1 MADAEVPQTQKE
13 SDMSIFKRA
22 QHDDINDASREEPHG
37 KTFSIANWNHADIPL
52 GPLPRRERVTDA
64 PGTGSHES
72 PFSHADRQY
81 REAIEQCRVT
91 SSDNQTLRQENADLN
106 GENNSL
112 HREVSRL
119 QAKVDAL
126 ELDNRTIRCFAQS
139 LKTRLHAVAEACD
152 KAIAESLTEAAEEV
166 KKEMPQDDPVPAF
179 LTAEMPSQA
188 EG

>member
-1 MADAEVPQTQKE
+1 MADAEIPQPQKE
-13 SDMSIFKRA
+13 SDEMSIFKRA
-22 QHDDINDASREEPHG
+22 
-37 KTFSIANWNHADIPL
+37 HADDTDIHL
-52 GPLPRRERVTDA
+52 GLNNRIAAPLPWRERLDS
-64 PGTGSHES
+64 PGAGSHVA
-72 PFSHADRQY
+72 PYAHADQLY
-81 REAIEQCRVT
+81 RDAIEQCRVT

-152 KAIAESLTEAAEEV
+152 KAIAESLTDAAEEA
-166 KKEMPQDDPVPAF
+166 KKEPPQEDPNDLPHVF
-179 LTAEMPSQA
+179 LKAGMPSQA

>member
-1 MADAEVPQTQKE
+1 MADAEIPQTQKE
-13 SDMSIFKRA
+13 SDEMSIFKRA
-22 QHDDINDASREEPHG
+22 HADD
-37 KTFSIANWNHADIPL
+37 TDIPL
-52 GPLPRRERVTDA
+52 GLNNRIASPLTWRERPDSSA
-64 PGTGSHES
+64 TGSHES

-81 REAIEQCRVT
+81 REAIEQCART
-91 SSDNQTLRQENADLN
+91 SSENQTLRRENADLN
-106 GENNSL
+106 GENNAL

-152 KAIAESLTEAAEEV
+152 KAIAESLTDAAEEV
-166 KKEMPQDDPVPAF
+166 KKEMLQDDPLPKF

>member
-1 MADAEVPQTQKE
+1 MADAEIPQTQKE
-13 SDMSIFKRA
+13 SDNMKSLEKIWKTSHAVGMMSETGPSA
-22 QHDDINDASREEPHG
+22 EPLNQRRMYDG
-37 KTFSIANWNHADIPL
+37 NHSYLNPPSDNA
-52 GPLPRRERVTDA
+52 
-64 PGTGSHES
+64 ES
-72 PFSHADRQY
+72 GNHVSPYAHADRLY
-81 REAIEQCRVT
+81 RDAIEQCART
-91 SSDNQTLRQENADLN
+91 SSENQTMRRENADLN
-106 GENNSL
+106 GENNAL

-152 KAIAESLTEAAEEV
+152 KAIAESLTDAAEEV
-166 KKEMPQDDPVPAF
+166 KKELPQDDPVPAF